1 MTDKTDKIKDIAR
14 SCVDCGSC
22 SCDGN
27 SGVYP
32 EFCATT
38 ELTQEMIE
46 QVRSLYVEDEEN
58 SQVAINAALVEAE
71 GYGRLTRIEEIA
83 DFAQRMGFKTI
94 GIATGV
100 GLIREARA
108 AASVLRARGFQ
119 VYGIGCKVA
128 AQPKTSIGIDKKC
141 ESSGVN
147 MCNPILQARLLNE
160 HHTDLNVVIGLCVGH
175 DSLFYKYSDAL
186 ATTLVTKDR
195 VLAHN
200 PCAALYQLNSYY
212 SRLLD

>member
-46 QVRSLYVEDEEN
+46 QVRTLYVEDEEN
-58 SQVAINAALVEAE
+58 SQVAVNAALVEAE

-94 GIATGV
+94 GIAT
-100 GLIREARA
+100 
-108 AASVLRARGFQ
+108 SVLRTRGFQ